1 VRRVKKSTRCYN
13 KMVAC
18 TEVAMV
24 ERRRVIDFVERK
36 LRCRCGAFL
45 HFDRARSQQVG
56 VCAAWQFQCQKSC
69 NIPPLHTS
77 AQVHGD
83 DYELNAKLNYAISTC
98 ALSFARMVPF
108 LFFLGMGA
116 PSNADH
122 YATKAEITPIL
133 ANAAERSMAEAHARN
148 VVAGDTEFISF
159 DGGFTAPRNAHG
171 CTGAAHAKDS
181 AIIEI
186 VHRRLTDVGAKTSK
200 SLEVLCYTALLCCPR
215 VHIYATVVMDGCREL
230 VRPTHAAGKRAQG
243 DMWHSGK
250 NWSKWYEPAAAMLC
264 RVPKKA
270 AQAAVRVVQKVVIA
284 ADRLEPYG
292 ERPKDV
298 SACEFARQRVRE
310 LGGEAPDSMQTPALK
325 TLFTKLARAHA
336 MTEAEQLQEAERQ
349 RYEAELAKRKEV
361 EVVATAARGPVPSRS
376 EAAYA
381 KIEVLAWRRDLRG
394 MQRYI
399 AEYTRDLRGTL
410 RSGTEHEWTDYE
422 RGAEF
427 LRLWRDGCVKLVL
440 GRVGEGADAT
450 LHLIKHPI
458 AFPPGAPGSTRKTA
472 WVPPGKGHVR
482 RWRTNLH

>member
-1 VRRVKKSTRCYN
+1 MLKQLLEAQGADVTWHVQLPEGSADLKGNQKAAAYISSFSRRPGRRLKHMRDRLEELAAKDHVAPTSLAAVLRKDGKAAFIDFPLLRERVRVRRVKKSTRCYN

-250 NWSKWYEPAAAMLC
+250 NWSKWYEPAGRRCSAGC
-264 RVPKKA
+264 RKRQPKLQCA
-270 AQAAVRVVQKVVIA
+270 WSR
-284 ADRLEPYG
+284 RLLLQLTASSPTESDPRTY
-292 ERPKDV
+292 
-298 SACEFARQRVRE
+298 QRVS
-310 LGGEAPDSMQTPALK
+310 L
-325 TLFTKLARAHA
+325 HA
-336 MTEAEQLQEAERQ
+336 SVCASS
-349 RYEAELAKRKEV
+349 
-361 EVVATAARGPVPSRS
+361 AARRQTACRRPHSRRCLPS
-376 EAAYA
+376 
-381 KIEVLAWRRDLRG
+381 WRVH
-394 MQRYI
+394 MQ
-399 AEYTRDLRGTL
+399 
-410 RSGTEHEWTDYE
+410 
-422 RGAEF
+422 
-427 LRLWRDGCVKLVL
+427 
-440 GRVGEGADAT
+440 
-450 LHLIKHPI
+450 
-458 AFPPGAPGSTRKTA
+458 
-472 WVPPGKGHVR
+472 
-482 RWRTNLH
+482 